1 MNDEKYSYQNINLYC
16 KEICDRLNVK
26 LDDGSPIYFSQI
38 CDFLIQSKNFLLTQQ
53 DLNILDSFLKI
64 PQTVDSSKDMI
75 VDKIY
80 KSNHRLPLCV
90 LMVRIYI
97 VGEVSLFLHYL
108 GNKSFY
114 EKEIVSYI
122 RLYINE
128 KWEKTMRFWMKN
140 CCGGK
145 IDKNKINIPC
155 IKYSK

>member
-1 MNDEKYSYQNINLYC
+1 VIWGKLLKIL
-16 KEICDRLNVK
+16 ICD
-26 LDDGSPIYFSQI
+26 

-97 VGEVSLFLHYL
+97 VGEVSLFSYKLH
-108 GNKSFY
+108 
-114 EKEIVSYI
+114 
-122 RLYINE
+122 
-128 KWEKTMRFWMKN
+128 
-140 CCGGK
+140 
-145 IDKNKINIPC
+145 
-155 IKYSK
+155 

>member
-1 MNDEKYSYQNINLYC
+1 
-16 KEICDRLNVK
+16 
-26 LDDGSPIYFSQI
+26 
-38 CDFLIQSKNFLLTQQ
+38 
-53 DLNILDSFLKI
+53 
-64 PQTVDSSKDMI
+64 MI

-128 KWEKTMRFWMKN
+128 N
-140 CCGGK
+140 GK
-145 IDKNKINIPC
+145 RLLDFG
-155 IKYSK
+155 